1 MNLHKFQFFTYVYF
15 IILMITIV
23 ISTIIK
29 KYDFLLGIYLF
40 TVPVLVVGFITI
52 WFRSNNK
59 HISNQSFIEKLT
71 NDILLHWIPFFT
83 FIYILFVVQPK
94 INNQLWFWLGYS
106 FIIISSIFYFLL
118 NGGTT
123 GIENNYN
130 HSFVQMI
137 IIFISILLLT
147 TIFAYY
153 KLK

>member
-52 WFRSNNK
+52 WFQSNNN
-59 HISNQSFIEKLT
+59 ISNQSFIEKLT
-71 NDILLHWIPFFT
+71 TDILLHWIPFCT

-147 TIFAYY
+147 TIFTYY

>member
-1 MNLHKFQFFTYVYF
+1 MNLHKFQFFTYIYF

-52 WFRSNNK
+52 WFKSNNK

-71 NDILLHWIPFFT
+71 NDILLHWIPFCT

-94 INNQLWFWLGYS
+94 INNKLWFWLGYS
-106 FIIISSIFYFLL
+106 LIIVSSIFYFLL
-118 NGGTT
+118 NGGAK

-147 TIFAYY
+147 TIFTYY